1 MAWKKSRW
9 NDSIQGAQ
17 QVPAPTKRLKGA
29 SWKTFIFVGSMV
41 VVGIVILAFMFL
53 SSVLSG
59 KPPTNQDQSPTT
71 RGVTT
76 RKPIRSNERI
86 TSVKSSVPKVLPKP
100 VPPKEETREYVKK
113 PGQLQLPNGKI
124 LTFPPPKEGETRKV
138 YAYGHTYECDH
149 LGNFRDIS
157 KRQLFKTAFEANF
170 LALANENKP
179 FIPAF
184 LMGIN
189 QEDVARMLTKNYEPI
204 GDETE
209 EELAQIKAYDEMRAA
224 ALEYMGQGGKFDD
237 FVDSIATFV
246 KKERQARA
254 TCLREVMTLYKQGK
268 IAEAKEMATAANVMT
283 EQNGYKAIHLPPHV
297 QAEFDKLP

>member
-1 MAWKKSRW
+1 MAWTKSRW
-9 NDSIQGAQ
+9 GDSIQRTRE
-17 QVPAPTKRLKGA
+17 VPPPTKQPKGI
-29 SWKTFIFVGSMV
+29 SRKTFIFIGSIAA
-41 VVGIVILAFMFL
+41 VGIVTMVFVL
-53 SSVLSG
+53 SSALSD
-59 KPPTNQDQSPTT
+59 KTQTDRKQSPTT
-71 RGVTT
+71 RGTT
-76 RKPIRSNERI
+76 TQKTIRGNERT
-86 TSVKSSVPKVLPKP
+86 TSVKSSVPKVLPES
-100 VPPKEETREYVKK
+100 VPSKEEKSEYVKK

-184 LMGIN
+184 LMGLN
-189 QEDVARMLTKNYEPI
+189 QEDVARMLAKNYEPI

-268 IAEAKEMATAANVMT
+268 IAEAKEMAAAANVMT

-297 QAEFDKLP
+297 QVEFDKLP

>member
-1 MAWKKSRW
+1 MEWKKSRW
-9 NDSIQGAQ
+9 GSSILGTRQG
-17 QVPAPTKRLKGA
+17 PAPAKQPKGT
-29 SWKTFIFVGSMV
+29 SRKTFVFVWSIV
-41 VVGIVILAFMFL
+41 AVGIVILAFMFL
-53 SSVLSG
+53 SSALRG
-59 KPPTNQDQSPTT
+59 KPPADQDQTPTT
-71 RGVTT
+71 KGVTT
-76 RKPIRSNERI
+76 RKPIRGNASMPMAE
-86 TSVKSSVPKVLPKP
+86 SSAPKAPPKSVPR
-100 VPPKEETREYVKK
+100 KEKKIEYAKR

-184 LMGIN
+184 LMGLN
-189 QEDVARMLTKNYEPI
+189 QEDVARMLAKNYEPV

-224 ALEYMGQGGKFDD
+224 ALEYMGEGGKFDD

-246 KKERQARA
+246 KKERQVRA
-254 TCLREVMTLYKQGK
+254 ICLREVMTLYKQGK
-268 IAEAKEMATAANVMT
+268 IAEAKEMSTAANVMT
-283 EQNGYKAIHLPPHV
+283 EQNGYKAIRLPPHV
-297 QAEFDKLP
+297 QVEFDKLP

>member
-1 MAWKKSRW
+1 MVWKKSRW
-9 NDSIQGAQ
+9 NDSIQMTR
-17 QVPAPTKRLKGA
+17 QVPAPTKQPRGA
-29 SWKTFIFVGSMV
+29 SRKAFIFVGSMV
-41 VVGIVILAFMFL
+41 AVGIVILAFMFL
-53 SSVLSG
+53 SSTSSG
-59 KPPTNQDQSPTT
+59 KPPADRDQTPMAKGT
-71 RGVTT
+71 TT
-76 RKPIRSNERI
+76 RKPTRGNERT
-86 TSVKSSVPKVLPKP
+86 TSVKSSVPKALPKP
-100 VPPKEETREYVKK
+100 PSKEEEKTEYVKK

-184 LMGIN
+184 LMGLN

-268 IAEAKEMATAANVMT
+268 IAEAKEMAAAANVMT

>member
-1 MAWKKSRW
+1 M
-9 NDSIQGAQ
+9 
-17 QVPAPTKRLKGA
+17 T
-29 SWKTFIFVGSMV
+29 
-41 VVGIVILAFMFL
+41 
-53 SSVLSG
+53 
-59 KPPTNQDQSPTT
+59 
-71 RGVTT
+71 
-76 RKPIRSNERI
+76 
-86 TSVKSSVPKVLPKP
+86 TSVKPSVPKDLPKS
-100 VPPKEETREYVKK
+100 VPSKEEKSEYVKK

-149 LGNFRDIS
+149 LGNFHDIS

-184 LMGIN
+184 LMGLN
-189 QEDVARMLTKNYEPI
+189 QEDVARMLAKNYEPI

-209 EELAQIKAYDEMRAA
+209 EELAQIKAYDEMRTA

-268 IAEAKEMATAANVMT
+268 IAEAKEMAAAANVMT

-297 QAEFDKLP
+297 QVEFDKLP

>member
-1 MAWKKSRW
+1 MAWTKSRW
-9 NDSIQGAQ
+9 GDSIQGTRE
-17 QVPAPTKRLKGA
+17 VPPPTKQSKGI
-29 SWKTFIFVGSMV
+29 SRKTFILVGSIAAI
-41 VVGIVILAFMFL
+41 GIVTLAFMFF
-53 SSVLSG
+53 SSALSG
-59 KPPTNQDQSPTT
+59 KPQTDRKQSPTT
-71 RGVTT
+71 RGATT
-76 RKPIRSNERI
+76 QKTIRANEMT
-86 TSVKSSVPKVLPKP
+86 TSVKPSVPKDLPKS
-100 VPPKEETREYVKK
+100 VPSKEEKSEYVKK

-149 LGNFRDIS
+149 LGNFHDIS

-184 LMGIN
+184 LMGLN
-189 QEDVARMLTKNYEPI
+189 QEDVARMLAKNYEPI

-209 EELAQIKAYDEMRAA
+209 EELAQIKAYDEMRTA

-268 IAEAKEMATAANVMT
+268 IAEAKEMAAAANVMT

-297 QAEFDKLP
+297 QVEFDKLP